1 MYRRP
6 TGQMFIEDF
15 ALPFEGKLNAS
26 NRWAKL
32 ANLIPW
38 EQIEKDYADLFPSHT
53 GTVAKPLRMAL
64 GSLIIKERCGFTDRE
79 TVEQITENP
88 YLQYFIGL
96 EKYQLE
102 PPFDP
107 SLMVFFRKRLDREII
122 KKINEMICQKKKPQ
136 GPARKKP
143 KDKDPGAPQGQLK
156 ENEGK
161 ILPDATVTCA
171 PANEPKEPESNEP
184 TDQDPGTPPVGSNAV
199 GSNAF
204 EVWKPEEHKG
214 KLLLDATC
222 APADIKYPTD
232 LSLLNEAREKTE
244 KTIDSLYNPD
254 LGLAKKPRTYR
265 KLARR
270 DYLKIAKQRKPHF
283 RAIRKAIGKQ
293 LGYLRRNLD
302 TIDSLLMLD
311 GHGNLSNRQTKELK
325 TIRTLFDQQ
334 HQMYQTRTHQI
345 ENRIVSISQPHV
357 RPIVR
362 GKARAETEFGAKV
375 AISMV
380 DGYAFI
386 DHLSFDAFNESSYL
400 IQAVEDYKKRYGY
413 YPEAVLADQIYRSRG
428 NLAFCRE
435 HGIRLSGPPLI
446 NRQEKII
453 ERLDMKERN
462 AVEGGF
468 GVCKRRFSLARVMAR
483 LKETAESI
491 ISLQFLVMNLEHR
504 LHLLYCHFF
513 CALWETFLG
522 RSFTRYAV
530 V

>member
-6 TGQMFIEDF
+6 TGQMVIEDF
-15 ALPFEGKLNAS
+15 VLPFEGKLSAN
-26 NRWAKL
+26 NRWVKL
-32 ANLIPW
+32 SKMILW
-38 EQIEKDYADLFPSHT
+38 ERIETDYADLFPSHL

-107 SLMVFFRKRLDREII
+107 SLMVYFRKRLDQKVM
-122 KKINEMICQKKKPQ
+122 KKINELICPKE
-136 GPARKKP
+136 KP
-143 KDKDPGAPQGQLK
+143 KD
-156 ENEGK
+156 
-161 ILPDATVTCA
+161 
-171 PANEPKEPESNEP
+171 NEPK
-184 TDQDPGTPPVGSNAV
+184 DQDPDRPNAGGTDT
-199 GSNAF
+199 F
-204 EVWKPEEHKG
+204 EVWQPDEHKG

-222 APADIKYPTD
+222 APADIRYPTD

-244 KTIDSLYNPD
+244 KTIDTLYNQD

-283 RAIRKAIGKQ
+283 KAIRRAIGKQ

-311 GHGNLSNRQTKELK
+311 GHGNLSNRQTKELE

-334 HQMYQTRTHQI
+334 KKMYQTRTHQI
-345 ENRIVSISQPHV
+345 SDRIVSISQPHV

-380 DGYAFI
+380 DGYTFI
-386 DHLSFDAFNESSYL
+386 DHLSWDAFNESGDL
-400 IQAVEDYKKRYGY
+400 IQAVEDYKERYGC

-428 NLAFCRE
+428 NLVFCKE
-435 HGIRLSGPPLI
+435 HGIRLTGPPLGRPPLDS
-446 NRQEKII
+446 RQDKRI
-453 ERLDMKERN
+453 ERQDHEDRN

-468 GVCKRRFSLARVMAR
+468 GVCKRRFSLARIMAR
-483 LKETAESI
+483 LKETAECV

-504 LHLLYCHFF
+504 LRLLYCHFL
-513 CALWETFLG
+513 CPLWKAFLG
-522 RSFTRYAV
+522 RHCPEYSV